1 MWSPFHHQQ
10 RLDKDTKAESPPPV
24 AMLFLKASLCAQMSS
39 GKEKERR
46 WKKSWKTTLCQ
57 SEWIK
62 TEILTFQLTRK
73 KQHHKVEQNRLCAL
87 GLKSKVKFKYTKR
100 RKLHF
105 DTSELYFYTS
115 ESKSVLILMDTY
127 VVHDFIFCLKLL
139 NKIGQRKQLGTCLTE
154 ESLLRWHQSINQYPW
169 ISLVQP
175 IVMQYTWKSSI
186 MPTTLHENINTDMAW
201 PGWNPNTQYLQ
212 KV

>member
-1 MWSPFHHQQ
+1 
-10 RLDKDTKAESPPPV
+10 
-24 AMLFLKASLCAQMSS
+24 MLFLCCSQSRNLGIIFKLFFSLKPSFHTFIGFANDISS
-39 GKEKERR
+39 VHVITTVLSTFII
-46 WKKSWKTTLCQ
+46 SWWDFSNNHLFNLLLINVSYHC
-57 SEWIK
+57 
-62 TEILTFQLTRK
+62 FD
-73 KQHHKVEQNRLCAL
+73 C
-87 GLKSKVKFKYTKR
+87 
-100 RKLHF
+100 LHG
-105 DTSELYFYTS
+105 DKDCVY
-115 ESKSVLILMDTY
+115 
-127 VVHDFIFCLKLL
+127 FIFCLKLL